1 MIDIFTV
8 LVPHVLMAL
17 AIWRLLARDELDFD
31 PILPGT
37 AEALERLKRGFAKRP
52 NGVVVRKDTQADRKA
67 PRA

>member
-37 AEALERLKRGFAKRP
+37 AEALERVKRGFAKTA
-52 NGVVVRKDTQADRKA
+52 NGARGRKDAQADRKA